1 MLQPSKK
8 TLTPITN
15 QVLVSA
21 FLCEYASSV
30 VRVNHHIPSKW
41 QFKMDLV
48 IFYLMF
54 LQFVLSC
61 FRPML
66 LNFPEI
72 HTECSKITLKI
83 HHTRPAG
90 SSLGYCQSSAAL
102 ATMTNKTGISCFEL
116 SYLLFAK
123 RVVCKTCPHI
133 LLYLK
138 QKELVNE
145 REGRRICAWTTT
157 TSVSKKCYRHLTS
170 VVKRHY

>member
-1 MLQPSKK
+1 
-8 TLTPITN
+8 
-15 QVLVSA
+15 
-21 FLCEYASSV
+21 
-30 VRVNHHIPSKW
+30 
-41 QFKMDLV
+41 MDLV
-48 IFYLMF
+48 IFHLMF

-116 SYLLFAK
+116 SFLLFAK
-123 RVVCKTCPHI
+123 KVVCKTCPHI

-138 QKELVNE
+138 PNELVSE

-157 TSVSKKCYRHLTS
+157 TSVSSLDLFLLLLLKDTIEDKKLVSTFTNAYWLA
-170 VVKRHY
+170 